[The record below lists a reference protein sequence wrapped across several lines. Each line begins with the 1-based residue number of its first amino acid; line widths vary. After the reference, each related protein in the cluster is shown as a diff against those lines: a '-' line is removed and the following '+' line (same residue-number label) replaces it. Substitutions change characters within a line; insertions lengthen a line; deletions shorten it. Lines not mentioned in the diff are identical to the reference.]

1 MAAKEPAQAT
11 TPPKRDHELYIMRHG
26 IAVTRG
32 AGSFAD
38 DSKRPLTPEGKMK
51 VQEIAKGLLRLGFEV
66 DWILTSPLVR
76 AVETAE
82 IVSDALRPSVPTD
95 FVEALKPGGSP
106 EAVIT
111 FLARAPG
118 RRGPERQSRIQ
129 ESRVLP
135 DPLYGI
141 PAESARRTRMVAHAA
156 HHAQAGVSL
165 AAAPTAG
172 AGWKPALR
180 EVRYYPPV

>member
-1 MAAKEPAQAT
+1 MASKEPAQAT
-11 TPPKRDHELYIMRHG
+11 APPKQDYELYIMRHG

-82 IVSDALRPSVPTD
+82 IVPAAPRPRVPTD
-95 FVEALKPGGSP
+95 LPEALKPGRPPQPGM
-106 EAVIT
+106 T
-111 FLARAPG
+111 FLPRHLQ
-118 RRGPERQSRIQ
+118 R
-129 ESRVLP
+129 
-135 DPLYGI
+135 
-141 PAESARRTRMVAHAA
+141 
-156 HHAQAGVSL
+156 
-165 AAAPTAG
+165 
-172 AGWKPALR
+172 
-180 EVRYYPPV
+180 